1 MANHIDLDKWDT
13 VVAVNGRDIDVYVN
27 GIKQTNV
34 YGLTL
39 QYVID
44 EMPWMIVERTPHT
57 IQKLTKRN
65 EGATK

>member
-1 MANHIDLDKWDT
+1 MANHLDLDKWDT
-13 VVAVNGRDIDVYVN
+13 VVAVNGRDIEVYVN

-44 EMPWMIVERTPHT
+44 EMPWMIVERTPIT